1 MKKAQDLSV
10 AECERLNTNMRIIRR
25 LIAATPCVN
34 SALATSTPKSQLMMS
49 QRRLMTYKEVLLHQD
64 SLDQT
69 ELDNA
74 FHQLS
79 DAEKLVA
86 QQGQDILTIAIKEID
101 GLLSAS

>member
-1 MKKAQDLSV
+1 
-10 AECERLNTNMRIIRR
+10 
-25 LIAATPCVN
+25 
-34 SALATSTPKSQLMMS
+34 
-49 QRRLMTYKEVLLHQD
+49 MTYKEVLLHQD